1 MKVLQI
7 NSVCGIRS
15 TGRICADIA
24 EVLEKEGH
32 DCKIAYG
39 RETVPEKYKKYA
51 VRIGS
56 DLSNKLD
63 AVKTRILDNAGF
75 NSRRETE
82 KFLSW
87 VKEYNPDII
96 HLHNIHGYYINIEL
110 LFKFLKEFNKP
121 VVWTLHDCWS
131 FTGHCAHYD
140 FAGCEKWK
148 TLCYDCKLKKDY
160 PSGYVFDR
168 SKKNYQKKSE
178 VFNSLDKLYFVAV
191 SNWIANQQKQSF
203 LKENPV
209 TVIHNGIDLK
219 QFKPTKSNFREKYKI
234 TEKRIYLG
242 VATFWNDRKGFGT
255 FLELSEMINDNEVIV
270 MVGVTKEQM
279 KLLPQNI
286 IGIER
291 TNNIGELAEIYTACD
306 VFINPTLEDTFPTVN
321 MEAIACGTPVV
332 TYNTGGSPE
341 SVSEISGKVVPK
353 GDISALLDAARSL
366 MLDSEKIVS
375 VAQNFNKEEK
385 YIEYLRLYERY
396 LK

>member
-15 TGRICADIA
+15 TGRICTDIA
-24 EVLEKEGH
+24 QVLEQKGH
-32 DCKIAYG
+32 ECKIAYG
-39 RETVPEKYKKYA
+39 RENVPEKYEKYA

-56 DLSNKLD
+56 DLSNKID
-63 AVKTRILDNAGF
+63 GVKTRIFDNAGF
-75 NSRRETE
+75 NSRKATV
-82 KFLSW
+82 KFLNW
-87 VKEYNPDII
+87 VREYNPDII

-110 LFKFLKEFNKP
+110 LFKFLKGFDKP
-121 VVWTLHDCWS
+121 VIWTLHDCWP

-148 TLCYDCKLKKDY
+148 TLCYDCKYTKDY
-160 PSGYVFDR
+160 PSSFVLDR
-168 SKKNYQKKSE
+168 SKQNYLKKSAL
-178 VFNSLDKLYFVAV
+178 FNSLDKLNFVAV
-191 SNWIANQQKQSF
+191 SNWIANQQKESF
-203 LKENPV
+203 IKMKPV

-219 QFKPTKSNFREKYKI
+219 QFKPTKSKFREKYKI
-234 TEKRIYLG
+234 TDKRAYLG
-242 VATFWNDRKGFGT
+242 VATFWNDRKGFDT
-255 FLELSEMINDNEVIV
+255 FLELSKMINENEVIV

-306 VFINPTLEDTFPTVN
+306 VFLNPTLEDTFPTVN

-341 SVSEISGKVVPK
+341 CVSEFSGRVVPK
-353 GDISALLDAARSL
+353 GNLSVLLDVARSL
-366 MLDSEKIVS
+366 MLDNERVVSE
-375 VAQNFNKEEK
+375 AQSFKKEEK
-385 YIEYLRLYERY
+385 YIEYLKFYERC

>member
-15 TGRICADIA
+15 TGRICTDIA
-24 EVLEKEGH
+24 QVLEQKGH
-32 DCKIAYG
+32 ECKIAYG
-39 RETVPEKYKKYA
+39 RENVPEKYEKYA

-56 DLSNKLD
+56 DLSNKID
-63 AVKTRILDNAGF
+63 GVKTRIFDNAGF
-75 NSRRETE
+75 NSRKATV
-82 KFLSW
+82 KFLDW
-87 VKEYNPDII
+87 VREYNPDII

-110 LFKFLKEFNKP
+110 LFKFLKGFDKP
-121 VVWTLHDCWS
+121 VIWTLHDCWP

-148 TLCYDCKLKKDY
+148 TLCYDCKYTKDY
-160 PSGYVFDR
+160 PSSFVLDR
-168 SKKNYQKKSE
+168 SKQNYLKKSAL
-178 VFNSLDKLYFVAV
+178 FNSLDKLNFVAV
-191 SNWIANQQKQSF
+191 SNWIANQQKESF
-203 LKENPV
+203 IKMKPV

-219 QFKPTKSNFREKYKI
+219 QFKPTKSKFREKYII
-234 TEKRIYLG
+234 TDKRAYLG
-242 VATFWNDRKGFGT
+242 VATFWNDRKGFDT
-255 FLELSEMINDNEVIV
+255 FLELSKMINENEVIV

-306 VFINPTLEDTFPTVN
+306 VFLNPTLEDTFPTVN

-341 SVSEISGKVVPK
+341 CVSEFSGRVVPK
-353 GDISALLDAARSL
+353 GNLSVLLDVARSL
-366 MLDSEKIVS
+366 MLDNERVVSE
-375 VAQNFNKEEK
+375 AQSFKKEEK
-385 YIEYLRLYERY
+385 YIEYLKFYERC